1 MISIEQALF
10 LYNAGICTS
19 YDGDNHKVITFD
31 EEED

>member
-1 MISIEQALF
+1 MINIAEILF
-10 LYNAGICTS
+10 LYNGGICTS